1 MNNFGPPPHP
11 QYGHL
16 PQPGAAPPFNGAFPT
31 VAGTNFAPQPSQF
44 QQAQTQPV
52 AFVGGQ
58 PAPIQV
64 SPTPGG
70 FNPQAMQTY
79 GGGLNLSGF
88 AGDPRWEKQ
97 KERKQKERTG
107 SFFPT
112 IDCWKL
118 EKDQTYSIR
127 FMNHPTHLPGGFHVY
142 TVHLIQ
148 TQPGKDPVK
157 VLCTESYEDVRRDY
171 DGSLIKQPCFWC
183 EVMAALDEDDLLDN
197 IFRTD
202 PSMYNAIVGV
212 NAKDEIEYGFNA
224 WNNRSYLFPALLKAR
239 MVKVGEYENPMPDYN
254 AIQPCIFKVRER
266 DGLGKTTT
274 PLIDLIKQLAGQN
287 QYLNDPTHGS
297 WFNIMKVGNSY
308 NVGGMEQASSLYHT
322 IQNFNLIYDK
332 YPAGLRTWGCGS
344 GGYKKSLKQSYDYC
358 KAMALGTW
366 WGVKLMSQYGFDLND
381 FSAY

>member
-1 MNNFGPPPHP
+1 MQNFGPPP
-11 QYGHL
+11 
-16 PQPGAAPPFNGAFPT
+16 FNGASP
-31 VAGTNFAPQPSQF
+31 APGTLAAFGQAPPPPQ
-44 QQAQTQPV
+44 

-58 PAPIQV
+58 PTPVQVAP
-64 SPTPGG
+64 T
-70 FNPQAMQTY
+70 FNPQAMQTF
-79 GGGLNLSGF
+79 GGGLNLSGW

-97 KERKQKERTG
+97 KERKQQESKG

-112 IDCWKL
+112 IDCWKF
-118 EKDQTYSIR
+118 EKDQTYSVR
-127 FMNHPTHLPGGFHVY
+127 LMNHPTHLPGGFHVY

-183 EVMAALDEDDLLDN
+183 EVMAALDEDDLLN
-197 IFRTD
+197 TIFRTD
-202 PSMYNAIVGV
+202 PSMYNAICGV
-212 NAKDEIEYGFNA
+212 NAKGEIEYGFNA
-224 WNNRSYLFPALLKAR
+224 WSNRSYLFPALLKAR

-254 AIQPCIFKVRER
+254 SIQPCILKVRER

-274 PLIDLIKQLAGQN
+274 PLIQLIQQLASQN

-297 WFNIMKVGNSY
+297 WFNIMKAGNSY
-308 NVGGMEQASSLYHT
+308 SVGNMEATSSLYHT
-322 IQNFNLIYDK
+322 IQNFNLIYEK

-366 WGVKLMSQYGFDLND
+366 WGAKLLSQYGFDLND